1 MKCSHL
7 HLTFFTSPADKAK
20 CVAHEN
26 ASEEETDDNKKL
38 LRAAHSAGSISSA
51 CLHRKNSPA
60 RVNMST
66 DQ

>member
-7 HLTFFTSPADKAK
+7 HLTFFTSAE
-20 CVAHEN
+20 CVAHQN

-38 LRAAHSAGSISSA
+38 LRDAHSTGSISSA
-51 CLHRKNSPA
+51 CLNRKNFPA
-60 RVNMST
+60 HVNMRI

>member
-7 HLTFFTSPADKAK
+7 HLTFVTSPADRAK
-20 CVAHEN
+20 CVAQQN

-38 LRAAHSAGSISSA
+38 LRDAHSTGSISSA
-51 CLHRKNSPA
+51 CLHRKNFPA
-60 RVNMST
+60 RVNMSI

>member
-7 HLTFFTSPADKAK
+7 HLTFVTSLADRAK
-20 CVAHEN
+20 CVAHQN

-38 LRAAHSAGSISSA
+38 LRDAYSTGSISSA
-51 CLHRKNSPA
+51 CLHRKNFPA
-60 RVNMST
+60 RVNLSI